1 MGFCILFVTCLRLV
15 GQTGLQFE
23 VASIK
28 PSGPRSERG
37 SDGGPGSHDPI
48 RYILGRATLKDLIL
62 PAWNLQDFQVSSAES
77 LERTAF
83 DVNARIPPGATKDDF
98 RSMLQNLL
106 WDRFQMV
113 VH

>member
-1 MGFCILFVTCLRLV
+1 MRFCILFLTCLRLV

-48 RYILGRATLKDLIL
+48 RYVFGRATLKDLIL
-62 PAWNLQDFQVSSAES
+62 PPWNSAGLS
-77 LERTAF
+77 GIQCGVT
-83 DVNARIPPGATKDDF
+83 GAY
-98 RSMLQNLL
+98 S
-106 WDRFQMV
+106 V
-113 VH
+113 